1 MECDAL
7 SSSVSFRH
15 FRAISTGWKYQREM
29 LRAANEHDYIK
40 DYEIE
45 DWMQLLKLP
54 EQNS

>member
-15 FRAISTGWKYQREM
+15 FRAISTGWKYQREK

-40 DYEIE
+40 DDEIE
-45 DWMQLLKLP
+45 DWMQC
-54 EQNS
+54 